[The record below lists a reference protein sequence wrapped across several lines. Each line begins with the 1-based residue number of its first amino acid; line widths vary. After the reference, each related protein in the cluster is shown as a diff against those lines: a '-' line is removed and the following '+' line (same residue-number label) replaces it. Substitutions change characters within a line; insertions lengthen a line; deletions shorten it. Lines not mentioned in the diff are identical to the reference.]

1 MRLTSA
7 DIFSPYR
14 WRWRVRRCWKA
25 TRCGGGTCSFSSLYI
40 ACFSSGRREEWSKD
54 AGLHKLL
61 DFTTASFWFWLF
73 HQTQVRSL
81 PCLVSQP
88 LRHSMLVVR
97 LDVTLASEDSR
108 NLSLPYQLLSLH
120 WNKTKAILLMLD
132 EKKVF
137 CSCWN
142 KTRCQ
147 KSDSTNFLV
156 ISNHFKRNFFVH
168 QFVYCTQCLGS
179 IVLCACLYNNC
190 TKSSQIW
197 QAEKPL
203 WWNYHSTAEVNR
215 R

>member
-1 MRLTSA
+1 MQGYTNCWTLPQPLSKNFFIRLKSDHCLALSVSHSITPCLLWDLMWPWRVKIHTTSPCLTS
-7 DIFSPYR
+7 
-14 WRWRVRRCWKA
+14 C
-25 TRCGGGTCSFSSLYI
+25 C
-40 ACFSSGRREEWSKD
+40 
-54 AGLHKLL
+54 
-61 DFTTASFWFWLF
+61 
-73 HQTQVRSL
+73 
-81 PCLVSQP
+81 
-88 LRHSMLVVR
+88 
-97 LDVTLASEDSR
+97 
-108 NLSLPYQLLSLH
+108 H

-147 KSDSTNFLV
+147 KSDSTNFLA
-156 ISNHFKRNFFVH
+156 ISDHFKRNFFVH

-179 IVLCACLYNNC
+179 IVLSASLYNNC
-190 TKSSQIW
+190 AKYSQIW